1 MSRAVPEI
9 AAGELRSA
17 RNLPACSGQSP
28 DASLPAAEAME
39 SKDTWGA
46 WSGVYRQGGCIPFAF
61 PGLPEIGCVF
71 GTALCGSIHLSA
83 SGDGDAVTR
92 REALLAAI
100 GLARWVELC
109 QVHKDG
115 FIVDARPTPTEL
127 PSALEADGS
136 CTRERGLGLLVKT
149 ADCQPL
155 FFAAGDGSAVAAL
168 HVGWRGNAAD
178 YPAVGLS
185 RFCEAYGL
193 DPAGVLAVRG
203 PSLGPGASEFVNF
216 GKEWLAAFAPWFDAE
231 KQTMDL
237 WRLTRDQLMRVG
249 MPAGNIFSLDLCTCS
264 LPGLFFSHRR
274 GDEGRQGSLVWIRP
288 AGEPASAGRGRAQ
301 GVAGP
306 HYDPMCVNVPAGR
319 GKA

>member
-1 MSRAVPEI
+1 MDQTVNRTVPYI
-9 AAGELRSA
+9 AARG
-17 RNLPACSGQSP
+17 
-28 DASLPAAEAME
+28 
-39 SKDTWGA
+39 
-46 WSGVYRQGGCIPFAF
+46 YIPFAF

-71 GTALCGSIHLSA
+71 GTASGGSIRLSA
-83 SGDGDAVTR
+83 SGDVEAAAR
-92 REALLAAI
+92 RTTLLAAV
-100 GLARWVELC
+100 GLAHWVELC

-115 FIVDARPTPTEL
+115 FIVDARPTPTDV

-155 FFAAGDGSAVAAL
+155 FFAAADGSAVAAL

-193 DPAGVLAVRG
+193 DPAEVLAVRG

-216 GKEWLAAFAPWFDAE
+216 RKEWPAAFAPWFDAE
-231 KQTMDL
+231 KRAVDL
-237 WRLTRDQLMRVG
+237 WRLTREQIMRVG
-249 MPAGNIFSLDLCTCS
+249 MRAGNIFSLDLCTRS
-264 LPGLFFSHRR
+264 LPGFFFSHRR
-274 GDEGRQGSLVWIRP
+274 GDEGRQGSLIWIRP
-288 AGEPASAGRGRAQ
+288 AGEIAPALQ
-301 GVAGP
+301 
-306 HYDPMCVNVPAGR
+306 

>member
-1 MSRAVPEI
+1 MRA
-9 AAGELRSA
+9 
-17 RNLPACSGQSP
+17 
-28 DASLPAAEAME
+28 
-39 SKDTWGA
+39 A
-46 WSGVYRQGGCIPFAF
+46 WSGVYRQGGCIPFVF

-71 GTALCGSIHLSA
+71 GTALCGSIRLSA
-83 SGDGDAVTR
+83 PGDDIVAAR
-92 REALLAAI
+92 REALLAAV
-100 GLARWVELC
+100 GLAHWVELC

-115 FIVDARPTPTEL
+115 FIVDARATRTEI

-136 CTRERGLGLLVKT
+136 CTRERGLALLVKT

-178 YPAVGLS
+178 YPAVGLL

-193 DPAGVLAVRG
+193 DPAEVLAVRG

-216 GKEWLAAFAPWFDAE
+216 GKEWPATFALWFDAE
-231 KQTMDL
+231 KRTVDL
-237 WRLTRDQLMRVG
+237 WRLTREQLMRAG
-249 MPAGNIFSLDLCTCS
+249 MRAGNIFSLDLCTRS

-288 AGEPASAGRGRAQ
+288 AGDSA
-301 GVAGP
+301 
-306 HYDPMCVNVPAGR
+306 PAGR